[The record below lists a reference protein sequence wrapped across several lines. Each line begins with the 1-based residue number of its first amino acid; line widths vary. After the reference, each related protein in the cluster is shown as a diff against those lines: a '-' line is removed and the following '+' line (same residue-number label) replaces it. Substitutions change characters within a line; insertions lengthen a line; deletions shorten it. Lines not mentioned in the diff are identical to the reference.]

1 MIIIF
6 QIFVSVTIIFF
17 KRLYFSNV
25 VFANVKYEN
34 HILIVISIIFMIFFL
49 LEIMTEYSHNDL
61 LKSEN

>member
-34 HILIVISIIFMIFFL
+34 HILIVISIIFMIFL
-49 LEIMTEYSHNDL
+49 LKIIKEYSRNDL